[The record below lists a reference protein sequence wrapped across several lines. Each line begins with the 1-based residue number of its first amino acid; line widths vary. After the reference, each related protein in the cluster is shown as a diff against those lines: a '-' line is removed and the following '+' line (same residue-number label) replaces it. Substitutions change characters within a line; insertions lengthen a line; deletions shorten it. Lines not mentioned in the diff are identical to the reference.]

1 MDCQEEESTM
11 DAKKL
16 QLAEIF
22 QSNMMLQRDKEM
34 ILWGTAAPGATVT
47 AGLYA
52 GSSQNETAEP
62 AASGSAK
69 ADANGDFKLTLPA
82 QSAGEGFFLRVT
94 ADLNAPQL
102 SGAGQSADA
111 ERLVLENISFGDI
124 WLAAGQSN
132 MEFFLRYDKDWEKT
146 KLLPRNPKIRMFNT
160 PQRAYEGHTTHN
172 KMGYGYWF
180 TDSDK
185 GTEVFSAPAYSFAR
199 NVQEATGI
207 PIGLI
212 GCNWGGSSAST
223 WVPESVLEAA
233 PLNAYLKEYEDAVAG
248 IPEEKLKEDSLSG
261 WDFED
266 SAQHGKDFE
275 PLMYGQDRDWQ
286 LAYMEEHAQ
295 DPVIPMG
302 PYNFDRPA
310 GLYHTMLS
318 KLIPF
323 PIKGVIWYQGESDSA
338 NRAPYYD
345 KLLTGLIEDWR
356 KEWNDTFPF
365 LQVQLAPFGEWLA
378 CTNDGYAL
386 VRQKQQI
393 VSDTVPDVYL
403 ASIMDIGSYYDIHPK
418 EKMEVGRRLALLARG
433 HVYGEKD
440 LLCDAPRAIR
450 ATRNG
455 NGQIDVEFA
464 HAEGLT
470 IEEKKSDWV
479 ITDGTQAM
487 QPAEIAAAGS
497 HILLT
502 LPQPLADQ
510 STPLTVSLGDKDY
523 AEIHIHNAS
532 GLSAMPFCMNVG

>member
-1 MDCQEEESTM
+1 M

-22 QSNMMLQRDKEM
+22 QSNMMLQRDREM
-34 ILWGTAAPGATVT
+34 ILWGTAEPGAAVT

-52 GSSQNETAEP
+52 DKNAAIAAGISQNAAPEAT
-62 AASGSAK
+62 ASGSTQ
-69 ADANGDFKLTLPA
+69 ADANGNFKLTLPA
-82 QSAGEGFFLRVT
+82 QSAGEGFVLRVT
-94 ADLNAPQL
+94 AD
-102 SGAGQSADA
+102 GAS
-111 ERLVLENISFGDI
+111 LVLENISFGDI

-146 KLLPRNPKIRMFNT
+146 KLLPRNPKIRMFNM

-180 TDSDK
+180 TDSDE

-223 WVPESVLEAA
+223 WVPESVLESA
-233 PLNAYLKEYEDAVAG
+233 PLNAYLKEYDDAVSG
-248 IPEEKLKEDSLSG
+248 IPEEKLKSDSLSG

-275 PLMYGQDRDWQ
+275 PLMYGQDREWQ

-302 PYNFDRPA
+302 PYNFNRPA

-323 PIKGVIWYQGESDSA
+323 PIKGVLWYQGESDSA
-338 NRAPYYD
+338 DRAPYYD

-356 KEWNDTFPF
+356 KEWNDAFPF

-378 CTNDGYAL
+378 CNNDGYAL
-386 VRQKQQI
+386 VREKQQI
-393 VSDTVPDVYL
+393 VSDTIPDVYL

-418 EKMEVGRRLALLARG
+418 AKMEVGRRLALLARG

-440 LLCDAPRAIR
+440 LLCDPPRAIR
-450 ATRNG
+450 ATRNES
-455 NGQIDVEFA
+455 GQIDVEFA
-464 HAEGLT
+464 HAEGLI
-470 IEEKKSDWV
+470 IEEKKSDWDITADGQASILPTTVTVANGQSIVPTEV
-479 ITDGTQAM
+479 IAS
-487 QPAEIAAAGS
+487 GS

-502 LPQPLADQ
+502 LPQPIPDK
-510 STPLTVSLGDKDY
+510 STPLFVSLGDRDY

-532 GLSAMPFCMNVG
+532 GLSVMPFCMKVE